1 MSGQWWLI
9 GLSNTIHL
17 LATVVWLGWS
27 ALLPLV
33 IAPQV
38 AEAHGDGAAGVA
50 RLYRRGAPLAY
61 GALAA
66 LGATGMLQMGAHP
79 QYEGMFSLTNPWS
92 GLLFVKHLLI
102 LVSVALL
109 VYLGQSLSPRLRLAV
124 RRVGLGHE
132 TNLSAL
138 NQQFRLLAW
147 LNLAAGVGVLL
158 LTGFM
163 TAIR

>member
-17 LATVVWLGWS
+17 LATVVWLAWS
-27 ALLPLV
+27 ALLPLG

-38 AEAHGDGAAGVA
+38 AEAHRDGAAGVA

-61 GALAA
+61 GALAV

-79 QYEGMFSLTNPWS
+79 EYEGMFSLSNLWS
-92 GLLFVKHLLI
+92 GLLFVKHLFI
-102 LVSVALL
+102 LGSVGLL
-109 VYLGQSLSPRLRLAV
+109 LYVGQSLSPRLRLAV
-124 RRVGLGHE
+124 RRAGLGHP
-132 TNLSAL
+132 TNLPSL
-138 NQQFRLLAW
+138 SQHFHLLTW